1 MAGMEGLG
9 RLVDVIPIAAG
20 QGFKFRG
27 ASAVLFV
34 CTGNDTFTLTAASSF
49 AGSYSSPGNVI
60 SHYYQRA
67 DTNGTHAW
75 TKQTQAASNAVVQ
88 SNAGYTTAFEVLT
101 SMIADPND
109 YLKVSV
115 GGSGLVTA
123 ILHDLVVQR
132 KPANLE
138 ILGA

>member
-1 MAGMEGLG
+1 M
-9 RLVDVIPIAAG
+9 
-20 QGFKFRG
+20 
-27 ASAVLFV
+27 
-34 CTGNDTFTLTAASSF
+34 
-49 AGSYSSPGNVI
+49 
-60 SHYYQRA
+60 
-67 DTNGTHAW
+67 
-75 TKQTQAASNAVVQ
+75 Q

-101 SMIADPND
+101 SMLSDPSD

-123 ILHDLVVQR
+123 ILHDLTVQR